1 MLSNSDFANGC
12 DEWQIDTS
20 SSEVKYNK
28 TEDGLFISSDA
39 NFDFIIS
46 QTVDIAQTGKYMAA
60 VDYRGTN
67 TTGVEVSLF
76 VTVSDEKGV
85 HTYSE
90 EIFPADIRFVTHV
103 VDNIEIKKNAKVTV
117 GLKMHTPPVF
127 AKIKRFSLVVI

>member
-1 MLSNSDFANGC
+1 
-12 DEWQIDTS
+12 
-20 SSEVKYNK
+20 
-28 TEDGLFISSDA
+28 
-39 NFDFIIS
+39 
-46 QTVDIAQTGKYMAA
+46 MAA

-76 VTVSDEKGV
+76 VTVSDENGV
-85 HTYSE
+85 HAYSE